1 MPPGITFDVLKRVG
15 SPLSGARVPLLSPHR
30 ASVPADRPP
39 LPSATVSAS
48 TAPTSSQVA
57 CGEADGAIS
66 SPLHAPNLPSGPP
79 MASRASV
86 PTLTP
91 RARQSTLD
99 RDSVEGTMMVQLKRE
114 KKKRKQ
120 LLPAA
125 KASYYV
131 VSDAS
136 KPVIEIYA
144 YALTQRSPLASSSP
158 LLADGYA
165 GRTHGPR
172 WCTCCRWRAPR

>member
-1 MPPGITFDVLKRVG
+1 MPPGITFDVLKRMG

-30 ASVPADRPP
+30 ASVTVGRPP
-39 LPSATVSAS
+39 PPSTSVSAS
-48 TAPTSSQVA
+48 TAPVDPQAA
-57 CGEADGAIS
+57 CGEPDGVIS
-66 SPLHAPNLPSGPP
+66 PPLHASNLPSGSP
-79 MASRASV
+79 MTSRASM

-99 RDSVEGTMMVQLKRE
+99 RDSVEGIMMVQLKRE

-136 KPVIEIYA
+136 KPVIEIYT
-144 YALTQRSPLASSSP
+144 YVLMQPLPLASSSSV
-158 LLADGYA
+158 LADGCA
-165 GRTHGPR
+165 GRTRGPR
-172 WCTCCRWRAPR
+172 WCICCRWQAPR